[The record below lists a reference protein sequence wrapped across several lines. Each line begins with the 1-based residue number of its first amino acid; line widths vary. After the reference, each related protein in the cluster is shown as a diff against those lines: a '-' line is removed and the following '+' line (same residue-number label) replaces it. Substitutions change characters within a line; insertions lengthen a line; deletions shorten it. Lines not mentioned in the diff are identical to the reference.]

1 VCGIVGKVSVS
12 GRVPAELIETMCCA
26 VEHRGPDS
34 RGTYMNDGI
43 GLGIQRL
50 RVIDLATGDQPIFNE
65 DRSVVVVLNG
75 EIYNY
80 KELREQLRSRGHV
93 FSTDGDTE
101 VIAHLYEDHG
111 KDCVQ
116 VLRGMFAF
124 AVWDIRERRLLLAR
138 DRVGKKPLVYAVQ
151 GGTLWFASEIRAL
164 LADPTINREINLEAI
179 DSFLQL
185 QYVPAPVTAF
195 AGIEKLQP
203 AHTLVWHDGEISV
216 ERYWRLSYATP
227 ERLPTRE
234 EAHEEIRQRLLRA
247 TELRLRSDVPV
258 GAFLSGGIDSS
269 AVVAA
274 MAMRSS
280 TPVKTFSIGF
290 DVDEFDER
298 DHAREVS
305 RLYGTDHHE
314 LVVVPQ
320 ALEVLPKLVWHFG
333 EPFADNSAIPTFYLS
348 QLAREH
354 VTVAL
359 NGDGGDENFGG
370 YGRYATT
377 RLADKLAATPRPV
390 QLAAQKLSG
399 LLRANGQVSSYRFRF
414 RRETQLALLD
424 EADRYAWRMAHVKP
438 EETSELYT
446 ADFQRA
452 VHGSVATSVI
462 RDPFEASDATDDV
475 NRRID
480 TDVQTYLPNALL
492 VKMDITS
499 MAHSLE
505 MRSPLLDHKLM
516 EYVARLPGSWKVDG
530 EATKQIFKDAVR
542 PWLPAT
548 ILDRPKWGFGS
559 PLSHWFRG
567 ELKNLPAEV
576 LLDRRSVERGWFRE
590 SAVRTLIED
599 HASGQRD
606 NTNRL
611 WALIQLELWLQT
623 FVDARPRAPL
633 VLDTAAL

>member
-1 VCGIVGKVSVS
+1 MCGIVGKVSVA
-12 GRVPAELIETMCCA
+12 GRVDAELVEAMCGA

-34 RGTYMNDGI
+34 RGTYMSDGV

-80 KELREQLRSRGHV
+80 KELREELRSRGHV

-116 VLRGMFAF
+116 YLRGMFSF
-124 AVWDIRERRLLLAR
+124 AVWDVRERRLLLAR

-151 GGTLWFASEIRAL
+151 EGTLWFASEIRAL
-164 LADPTINREINLEAI
+164 LADPAIDREINLDSI

-185 QYVPAPVTAF
+185 QYVPAPATAF
-195 AGIEKLQP
+195 ASIEKLPP
-203 AHTLVWHDGEISV
+203 AHTLVWQDGKIAV

-227 ERLPTRE
+227 DHLPTQE
-234 EAHEEIRQRLLRA
+234 EAQEEIRQRILRA

-280 TPVKTFSIGF
+280 APVKTFSIGF

-314 LVVVPQ
+314 FVVVPQ

-333 EPFADNSAIPTFYLS
+333 EPFADNSAIPTYYVS

-359 NGDGGDENFGG
+359 NGDGGDENFCG
-370 YGRYATT
+370 YGRYYTT
-377 RLADKLAATPRPV
+377 RPAEKLAATPRPV
-390 QLAAQKLSG
+390 QLAAQRLSS
-399 LLRANGQVSSYRFRF
+399 LLRANGRVSSYRFRF
-414 RRETQLALLD
+414 RREAQLALLD

-438 EETSELYT
+438 EETPALYT
-446 ADFQRA
+446 DDFRRA
-452 VHGSVATSVI
+452 VQGAVATSVI
-462 RDPFEASDATDDV
+462 RGPFESSDANDDV

-505 MRSPLLDHKLM
+505 MRSPLLDHKLL

-530 EATKQIFKDAVR
+530 GTTKRIFKDALR
-542 PWLPAT
+542 PWLPTT
-548 ILDRPKWGFGS
+548 ILNRPKWGFGS
-559 PLSHWFRG
+559 PLSHCDRRSPVGG
-567 ELKNLPAEV
+567 EH
-576 LLDRRSVERGWFRE
+576 LDRRSVERGWFRE
-590 SAVRTLIED
+590 SALRTLIDD
-599 HASGQRD
+599 HASGRHD

-611 WALIQLELWLQT
+611 WTLIQLELWLQT
-623 FVDARPRAPL
+623 FVDARPLAPI
-633 VLDTAAL
+633 VLDAAAS

>member
-1 VCGIVGKVSVS
+1 MCGIVGKVSGA
-12 GRVPAELIETMCCA
+12 GRVDASLINAMCAA

-34 RGTYMNDGI
+34 RGSFLDDGV

-65 DRSVVVVLNG
+65 DHSVVVILNG

-80 KELREQLRSRGHV
+80 KELREELRSRGHV

-111 KDCVQ
+111 TDCVRH
-116 VLRGMFAF
+116 LRGMFAF
-124 AVWDIRERRLLLAR
+124 AVWDIRKRRLFLAR
-138 DRVGKKPLVYAVQ
+138 DRLGKKPLVYAVKD
-151 GGTLWFASEIRAL
+151 GTLWFASEIRAL
-164 LADPTINREINLEAI
+164 LADPAIDRKINLAAI

-195 AGIEKLQP
+195 ASIQKLPP
-203 AHTLVWHDGEISV
+203 AHTLLWQDGRITV
-216 ERYWRLSYATP
+216 ERYWHLSYAAP
-227 ERLPTRE
+227 DRLPTQE
-234 EAHEEIRQRLLRA
+234 EAQDEIRQLILRA

-274 MAMRSS
+274 MAMRST

-290 DVDEFDER
+290 DIDEFDER

-314 LVVVPQ
+314 FVVVPQ

-333 EPFADNSAIPTFYLS
+333 EPFADNSAIPTYYVS

-377 RLADKLAATPRPV
+377 RLADKLAATPRAV
-390 QLAAQKLSG
+390 QVAARRVSG
-399 LLRANGQVSSYRFRF
+399 LLRANGNVSSYGFRF
-414 RRETQLALLD
+414 RREAQLALLD

-438 EETSELYT
+438 EETSGLYT
-446 ADFQRA
+446 DEFQSA
-452 VHGSVATSVI
+452 VRGSAAMSMI
-462 RDPFEASDATDDV
+462 RDPFEASDATDGV

-505 MRSPLLDHKLM
+505 MRSPLLDHELM

-530 EATKQIFKDAVR
+530 EATKRVFKDAVR

-567 ELKNLPAEV
+567 QLKNLPSEV

-590 SAVRTLIED
+590 SAVRTLIDD
-599 HASGQRD
+599 HASGRRD

-611 WALIQLELWLQT
+611 WTLIQLELWLQT
-623 FVDARPRAPL
+623 FVDGGSQAPL
-633 VLDTAAL
+633 VLNAATS